1 VSREELALIAVPE
14 FRGRVS
20 PTFDFCHRVTL
31 WRVDGSGAR
40 RIGTR
45 RCRATSSRERL
56 AALLDAGVEVLLCG
70 AIAPETLE
78 ELERIGIDVVKGVSG
93 PVATVVAA
101 YVCGALDQ
109 PQFRLPGYELAA
121 SR

>member
-1 VSREELALIAVPE
+1 VPE

-31 WRVDGSGAR
+31 WRIDGSGAR
-40 RIGTR
+40 KVGTR
-45 RCRATSSRERL
+45 RCRATSNRERI
-56 AALLDAGVEVLLCG
+56 AALLAAGVEVLLCG
-70 AIAPETLE
+70 AIAPESVE
-78 ELERIGIDVVKGVSG
+78 ELGRHGIEVVLGLSG

-109 PQFRLPGYELAA
+109 PQFRLPGYELGAA
-121 SR
+121 GEEVT